1 MRKMYRVFVSSTYE
15 DLKEE
20 RTAVMQT
27 LVSMG
32 CLPVGMEYFQAADT
46 SAMQYIKE
54 QIDTCDFYL
63 VIIAGR
69 YGTLYDKEKQISYT
83 ENEYNYASER
93 NIPIF
98 AFVHSDITKLPYGMI
113 QIESLKEL
121 NNFKEKVSLKNI
133 ARWDDIPS
141 LKDAVRSSMNA
152 AADTYEHLG
161 YVFSNRTD
169 ISIPLTQ
176 NFSNK
181 EVTDRILASDETFIF
196 GLGCPII
203 MRSIE
208 DRLKGNSKSLKW
220 PQMQILLM
228 DPNGTASELAKLR
241 AGWKAGNGKTNYY
254 NDISI
259 GVLDFE
265 NTELRHIDYLPPYNM
280 FIFDPEDDEKGEM
293 IVHIAGWKTPSDNGR
308 PALHLYKSNNAT
320 WFNYFLNQ
328 FKDMW
333 KEAHRV
339 DKKTLTNYCNN

>member
-1 MRKMYRVFVSSTYE
+1 MKKMYRVFVSSTYE

-20 RTAVMQT
+20 RNAVMQT

-46 SAMQYIKE
+46 STMQYIKE
-54 QIDTCDFYL
+54 QIDTCDFYV

-69 YGTLYDKEKQISYT
+69 YGTLYDEESKISYT
-83 ENEYNYASER
+83 ENEYNYASEQK
-93 NIPIF
+93 IPIF
-98 AFVHSDITKLPYGMI
+98 AFVHSDIEKLPFGKI
-113 QIESLKEL
+113 QIESLNEL
-121 NNFKEKVSLKNI
+121 NKFKNKVSLRNI
-133 ARWDDIPS
+133 ARWNDIPS
-141 LKDAVRSSMNA
+141 LKEAVRSSMNV

-181 EVTDRILASDETFIF
+181 EVTDRILASEKTFIF

-208 DRLKGNSKSLKW
+208 DRLRGNCKSVKW
-220 PQMQILLM
+220 PQIQILLM
-228 DPNGTASELAKLR
+228 EPNGIASELAKWR
-241 AGWKAGNGKTNYY
+241 AGWKEENSKTNYY
-254 NDISI
+254 KDISI
-259 GVLDFE
+259 NVLNFKK
-265 NTELRHIDYLPPYNM
+265 TELRHIDYLPPYNM
-280 FIFDPEDDEKGEM
+280 FIFDPEDNEKGEM

-320 WFNYFLNQ
+320 WFNYFLKQ
-328 FKDMW
+328 FNDMW
-333 KEAHRV
+333 NDAHEV
-339 DKKTLTNYCNN
+339 DRITLTNNSNN